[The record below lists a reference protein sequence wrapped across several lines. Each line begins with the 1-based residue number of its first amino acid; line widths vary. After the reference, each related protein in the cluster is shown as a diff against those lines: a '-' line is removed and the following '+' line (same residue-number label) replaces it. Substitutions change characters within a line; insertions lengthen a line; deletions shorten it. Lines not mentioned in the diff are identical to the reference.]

1 MNKREG
7 NIIEFPDQRPARGSI
22 PQFIKRE
29 MPVYESPI
37 TYDIQ
42 DIEAIWR
49 TIQHPLIFERGQ
61 WRLMDDPPYFRIGP
75 YTVDPIT
82 APFLY
87 LPKGEGYIGLDLAIA
102 LPESSI
108 IRQNSSGGFRGKF
121 RRALRKFV
129 DEELETGDFN
139 TDVMDIR
146 RVIRPKGFFDSLF
159 HGNEILEN
167 ERVANIYPRGHFN
180 FDFPR
185 PGNIL
190 QLQAGLETGLNIAIV
205 YATELLRRE
214 RILIPT
220 TRIVIGDPNKFV
232 DDDNPITPGGK
243 EHMRKEAIARAV
255 LDKY

>member
-7 NIIEFPDQRPARGSI
+7 NVIEFPDQRPARGSI

-29 MPVYESPI
+29 MPAYESPI

-49 TIQHPLIFERGQ
+49 TMQHPFIFERGQ
-61 WRLMDDPPYFRIGP
+61 WRLLDDSPYFRIGP
-75 YTVDPIT
+75 YTADPIA

-87 LPKGEGYIGLDLAIA
+87 LPKGQGCISLGLAIA

-108 IRQNSSGGFRGKF
+108 IRQNSSGGFRGKL
-121 RRALRKFV
+121 RRTLRKFV

-139 TDVMDIR
+139 TDEMHIR
-146 RVIRPKGFFDSLF
+146 RVVRPKGFFHS
-159 HGNEILEN
+159 HEILKS
-167 ERVANIYPRGHFN
+167 ERVADIYPRGHFN

-205 YATELLRRE
+205 YTTELLRRE
-214 RILIPT
+214 RISIPT

-255 LDKY
+255 LDIY